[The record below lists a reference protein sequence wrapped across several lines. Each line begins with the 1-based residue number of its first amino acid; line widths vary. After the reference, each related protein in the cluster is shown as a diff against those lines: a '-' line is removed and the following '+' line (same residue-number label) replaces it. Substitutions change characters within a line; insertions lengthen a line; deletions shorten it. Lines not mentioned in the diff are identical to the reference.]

1 LNLPNLSDKSVALIP
16 GKTDI
21 ARYQTLE
28 GVDFP
33 VRNIVFADLF
43 RHLGTDVP
51 VHDDGALGRDEDISD
66 KSESILVLDE
76 SHILTVIFTQVL
88 EELVIYKVRENH
100 LGRFLVIL
108 GIDRE
113 SILGDDVGHTNFVAL
128 VRDGL
133 IEFQEGMKDVMVSSP
148 DVGVD
153 SEFDSQFFA
162 KPINLRKSLI
172 GDEVFIMKGQVQTI
186 QSIIYHILQE
196 LVSKG
201 NTIGGKSYNLNTC
214 ILQTMN
220 DITNIRM

>member
-21 ARYQTLE
+21 AGDKTLE

-43 RHLGTDVP
+43 SHLGTDVP

-66 KSESILVLDE
+66 KSKGVLVLDE
-76 SHILTVIFTQVL
+76 SHILTVIVTQVL

-100 LGRFLVIL
+100 LGRFLIIL

-113 SILGDDVGHTNFVAL
+113 SVLGDDVGHTHLITL
-128 VRDGL
+128 VCDGQVE
-133 IEFQEGMKDVMVSSP
+133 IKEVRHCVMVSSP

-153 SEFDSQFFA
+153 PELNTQFLADS
-162 KPINLRKSLI
+162 IDLGKSLI
-172 GDEVFIMKGQVQTI
+172 GDEVLIMEGQVQTI
-186 QSIIYHILQE
+186 Q
-196 LVSKG
+196 
-201 NTIGGKSYNLNTC
+201 T
-214 ILQTMN
+214 
-220 DITNIRM
+220 